1 MKLEKSKY
9 VNMVS
14 TLLYSNLI
22 GTYEHEIRKKQI
34 RQYGKYSTLFN
45 SYRYT
50 GT

>member
-1 MKLEKSKY
+1 MKSVKVKC

-22 GTYEHEIRKKQI
+22 GTQEHEIRNEQI
-34 RQYGKYSTLFN
+34 SQYGKYSTLFK